1 MDGLCKKKPESSIK
15 EWLQIPEDDY
25 TISEQQ
31 EIVKDGK
38 KRVNIVLFYMIIKIY
53 MEISLF
59 YVYILNFNYKP
70 T

>member
-38 KRVNIVLFYMIIKIY
+38 KRVNIVLFYKIIKIY
-53 MEISLF
+53 MEI
-59 YVYILNFNYKP
+59 ILILYSKF
-70 T
+70 